1 MKKRAKRPT
10 PEDVIDAV
18 AKLTGRTREDAEGL
32 VRTAARSCYLC
43 GGPTDLVGLF
53 FPDDPQR
60 YGAPAGKARLIIYG
74 LCQTCRD
81 APGQMEAVED
91 KALRGLTRH

>member
-1 MKKRAKRPT
+1 MKKRVKRPT

-18 AKLTGRTREDAEGL
+18 MKITGRTRIEAEVA
-32 VRTAARSCYLC
+32 VRTAARTCYLC

-53 FPDDPQR
+53 FPDNPQL
-60 YGAPAGKARLIIYG
+60 YGAPAGKVRLIIYG
-74 LCQTCRD
+74 LCQTCQET
-81 APGQMEAVED
+81 PGAAEAVEA

>member
-1 MKKRAKRPT
+1 MKKRAKRQKA
-10 PEDVIDAV
+10 DVVDAV
-18 AKLTGRTREDAEGL
+18 AKLTGRTREEAEGL
-32 VRTAARSCYLC
+32 VRTAARTCYLC

-53 FPDDPQR
+53 LPDDPQL

-74 LCQTCRD
+74 LCKTCQET
-81 APGQMEAVED
+81 PGAAEAVED